1 MQKADLVL
9 VDDIMSGLDQQTKA
23 KVFRQVFGPHGL
35 LKQDG
40 SAFLLVTTD
49 NGLLHLFDH
58 VVSLTGLGTI
68 DQQGPRKER
77 EGEVITHAQQQ
88 DQHEHEQSLTPTGA
102 RNDHEKAQEEADE
115 PLLTVPCQTSR
126 RKGDWTLYGYYA
138 AATGWFN
145 TLVYF
150 VLIAVLGVLYN
161 FSYSANATGSHN
173 SVAERLSVYACL
185 GVLTLVF
192 AGLASWQLV
201 VRMVSR
207 SALYFHSV
215 VLQSTMS
222 APLSFFSATDI
233 GVLMNHFSEDMQLFD
248 MTLPLAALNTTAFA
262 AISIVQ
268 LVVICISGHWFAA
281 TIPAC
286 ILAIYLIQRFYLR
299 VSRQVR
305 VLDIELR
312 APLYRQFLESV
323 RGLVTIRC
331 LRWQESFTIKHNV
344 LLDDS
349 QRAVYM
355 LFCIQRWL
363 SLVLDLLV
371 AGMAILLAVFA
382 VILTKSMSAGA
393 VGLAISNITT
403 FNSNLAFVV
412 QAWTKL
418 EISLGALVRTR
429 AFMRETPIEEGTGDK
444 ITLPPNWPYKGEIR
458 IEDLVASYSPSSP
471 ISLKKIS
478 LAIEPG
484 HKVGICGRTG
494 SGKSSLTFSLYRG
507 MHIHSGRI
515 LVDGIDLATVPPEE
529 IRMRLSTIT
538 QNPLLIKGSARF
550 NLDFPGTQTD
560 MELLAVC
567 RRVGLYDYLL
577 ANGGLDVEMSSLTLS
592 PGQAQLFSL
601 ARALLQPKQILIL
614 DEVTSNVDHETDLR
628 MREIIEQEFRGCTI
642 IAIAH
647 RLDFIA
653 DYHRIA
659 VLDDGELTEWGS
671 PQDLLTNGS
680 HFASLHSARV

>member
-1 MQKADLVL
+1 
-9 VDDIMSGLDQQTKA
+9 MSGLDQQTKA

-150 VLIAVLGVLYN
+150 VLIAVLGVL
-161 FSYSANATGSHN
+161 
-173 SVAERLSVYACL
+173 
-185 GVLTLVF
+185 
-192 AGLASWQLV
+192 
-201 VRMVSR
+201 
-207 SALYFHSV
+207 
-215 VLQSTMS
+215 